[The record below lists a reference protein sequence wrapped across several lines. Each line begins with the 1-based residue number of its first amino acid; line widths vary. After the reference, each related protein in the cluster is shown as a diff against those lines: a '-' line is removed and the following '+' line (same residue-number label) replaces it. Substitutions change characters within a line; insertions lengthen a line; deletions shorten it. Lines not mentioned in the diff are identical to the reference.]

1 MDKKRLTGL
10 IDAAFVLVAVHA
22 VYNYIFYPNPR
33 SWEGVWE
40 MRHELYRTGVLLLWL
55 AGLWTCAYR
64 PWNAV
69 KRVSQ
74 PAVLLGAGT
83 ALCVLGDYYFT
94 GFIIN
99 STVARFTHLLYGGWL
114 MLHCA
119 VEYALQW
126 ALARANGDV
135 PALLAASK
143 VWRRRL
149 VAAFVILAA
158 GELVCAFRLAGAT
171 RYFAC
176 LAALWLLGAALSDCF
191 RRGEGN

>member
-40 MRHELYRTGVLLLWL
+40 IRHELYRTGVLLLWL
-55 AGLWTCAYR
+55 AGLWTGSYR

-94 GFIIN
+94 GFIIPVLDVRN
-99 STVARFTHLLYGGWL
+99 LL
-114 MLHCA
+114 
-119 VEYALQW
+119 
-126 ALARANGDV
+126 D
-135 PALLAASK
+135 LLN
-143 VWRRRL
+143 
-149 VAAFVILAA
+149 
-158 GELVCAFRLAGAT
+158 ELVLFSLDCLSRHMRFDHIAFSLFDRLNLKSKELRIVSFQVDDFRL
-171 RYFAC
+171 F
-176 LAALWLLGAALSDCF
+176 LADLQL
-191 RRGEGN
+191 